1 MQRYET
7 AIKAYDKALSLRGRS
22 FQAWYSRGNSFFNL
36 QQYPEAIKSYTTALR
51 YQPEHYESWYSKGNA
66 LLELQRYQEAIASY
80 QKALKLKPS
89 DKKSQKA
96 IKEAEDKIEEKLEA
110 RNPKPFFRL
119 PRVFRI
125 R

>member
-66 LLELQRYQEAIASY
+66 LLELQDR
-80 QKALKLKPS
+80 
-89 DKKSQKA
+89 KS
-96 IKEAEDKIEEKLEA
+96 
-110 RNPKPFFRL
+110 
-119 PRVFRI
+119 VV
-125 R
+125 